1 MTFQA
6 LTNESDEVVNAFDK
20 IWFLVIDLL
29 EKFVKIE
36 QELYKDSE
44 TAKNIDK
51 TINQTDF
58 EIDVTPE
65 VEIKEDVSKFQCG
78 EKNYCLGL
86 K

>member
-1 MTFQA
+1 MIY
-6 LTNESDEVVNAFDK
+6 LK
-20 IWFLVIDLL
+20 ICKNRTRI
-29 EKFVKIE
+29 I
-36 QELYKDSE
+36 YKDSE

-65 VEIKEDVSKFQCG
+65 VEIKEDVSKFQSG

>member
-1 MTFQA
+1 M
-6 LTNESDEVVNAFDK
+6 TNESDKVVNAFDK

-44 TAKNIDK
+44 TLAKNIDK

-65 VEIKEDVSKFQCG
+65 VEIKEDVSKCQSG